1 MSKRVLMVLMVE
13 DFPVMQKFYKDALE
27 KAGHQLDIAGDG
39 QQALEKVRQN
49 TYDVILLDMLL
60 PNMNGIE
67 FLEQY
72 QDRPS
77 STRIII
83 LSDFSEPSR
92 IERAKELGVS
102 DYLIK
107 SDYPPSELVKKLDA
121 LLNPP
126 SDDSDESSEAKAP
139 AA

>member
-1 MSKRVLMVLMVE
+1 MTKRILMVE

-27 KAGHQLDIAGDG
+27 KAGYELTIAEDG
-39 QQALEKVRQN
+39 QQALDAVTKSD
-49 TYDVILLDMLL
+49 YDVILLDMLL

-72 QDRPS
+72 QGRPE

-83 LSDFSEPSR
+83 LSDFAEPSR
-92 IERAKELGVS
+92 IERAKELGVQ

-107 SDYPPSELVKKLDA
+107 SDYPPSELVTKLNELFAGSNSQGADA
-121 LLNPP
+121 NTEQ
-126 SDDSDESSEAKAP
+126 S
-139 AA
+139 

>member
-1 MSKRVLMVLMVE
+1 MSKRILMIE

-39 QQALEKVRQN
+39 LQALEKVHQN

-77 STRIII
+77 STTIVI
-83 LSDFSEPSR
+83 LSDFAEPSR
-92 IERAKELGVS
+92 IERAKELGVHE
-102 DYLIK
+102 YLIK
-107 SDYPPSELVKKLDA
+107 SDYPPSELVKKLDT
-121 LLNPP
+121 LFNPP
-126 SDDSDESSEAKAP
+126 SEEPSKSSETDTP

>member
-1 MSKRVLMVLMVE
+1 MSKRILMVE

-39 QQALEKVRQN
+39 LQALEKVHQN
-49 TYDVILLDMLL
+49 NYDVILLDMLL
-60 PNMNGIE
+60 PNVNGIE

-72 QDRPS
+72 KDRPD
-77 STRIII
+77 STRIVI

-92 IERAKELGVS
+92 IERAKELGVR

-107 SDYPPSELVKKLDA
+107 SDYPPSELVKKLDEIFHPRA
-121 LLNPP
+121 
-126 SDDSDESSEAKAP
+126 DDSETPPEAQKP
-139 AA
+139 AV